1 MGCKKQGA
9 KNRVII
15 IQKEKR
21 QPGSQTNPCRLTGPL
36 CESWIIESTIIPRFA
51 VFFYQNVGNSK
62 TQTLITNS
70 DLNQYSQIT
79 GNYNTNKYY
88 SAHYTQSAN
97 VLWDRQ
103 QPMSPAYDFVPG
115 SYSSYGKNNYRY
127 SNAPTLYNSYHCKD

>member
-1 MGCKKQGA
+1 LKAQL
-9 KNRVII
+9 
-15 IQKEKR
+15 
-21 QPGSQTNPCRLTGPL
+21 SQDLL
-36 CESWIIESTIIPRFA
+36 Y
-51 VFFYQNVGNSK
+51 FFYQLVGNSK
-62 TQTLITNS
+62 TQTLIKNS

-127 SNAPTLYNSYHCKD
+127 SNAPTLYNSYHCKDLFWFKN